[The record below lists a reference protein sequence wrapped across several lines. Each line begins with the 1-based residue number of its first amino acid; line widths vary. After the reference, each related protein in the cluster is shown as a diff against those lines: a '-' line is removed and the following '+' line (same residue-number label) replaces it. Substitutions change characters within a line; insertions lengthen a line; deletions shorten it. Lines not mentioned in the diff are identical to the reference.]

1 MAKLYLANIKDN
13 NEVETSSA
21 VIEEETD
28 TYYVLR
34 TKLADTRVVGKNIV
48 HDSNGSFFAFGLT
61 EKGALLK
68 LKEKQEEQIQAIQD
82 IVDKIDNML

>member
-1 MAKLYLANIKDN
+1 MAKLYLANIRD
-13 NEVETSSA
+13 NEVEISSA

-68 LKEKQEEQIQAIQD
+68 LKTKQEEMKQEVQSII
-82 IVDKIDNML
+82 DKIDNML